1 MPRIPLIFLVSL
13 LLPTANA
20 MAQDLA
26 AEALEGA
33 WVVSVG
39 ESTRDRFL
47 VIDGARTERGEVRV
61 RSARYGWLD
70 GKPTPVTNWKAE
82 IAGDTIRLSFVT
94 PASSL
99 IAAEVKTTDTSVSGD
114 FTSKTGK
121 KYFVRMTR
129 LDAEEFAALREAALS
144 KAAPREQLAVSKAT
158 PISLVYVGADD
169 CPGCQRFIGH
179 VGKDGRRLDDYAA
192 GLTEARFVYVRQ
204 WSYRD
209 PVAAADLPED
219 LKWLA
224 QPGANGRIPLRK
236 RGTPYFA
243 AVVGPRVVAQ
253 GHGTS
258 ALQSLV
264 APAIR
269 NALDQRRAAN

>member
-1 MPRIPLIFLVSL
+1 MLRIPLVFLVSL
-13 LLPTANA
+13 LVPAAVLAAP
-20 MAQDLA
+20 DPA

-47 VIDGARTERGEVRV
+47 IVEGARSERGEVRV

-70 GKPTPVTNWKAE
+70 GKAVPVTNWRAE
-82 IAGDTIRLSFVT
+82 IAGDLIRLSFVT

-99 IAAEVKTTDTSVSGD
+99 ITAEVKTTDTSVSGD

-121 KYFVRMTR
+121 KFFVRMTR
-129 LDAEEFAALREAALS
+129 LEAEEFSALRDAALS
-144 KAAPREQLAVSKAT
+144 KARVRDRLVVTRTT

-179 VGKDGRRLDDYAA
+179 VGKDGKRLDDYAA
-192 GLTEARFVYVRQ
+192 GLAEARFVYVQQ
-204 WSYRD
+204 WSFRD
-209 PVAAADLPED
+209 PVVAADLPEE
-219 LKWLA
+219 LKWMA
-224 QPGANGRIPLRK
+224 QPGANGKIPLRK

-243 AVVGPRVVAQ
+243 AVVGQRVIAQ
-253 GHGTS
+253 GHGTA

-264 APAIR
+264 APALKD
-269 NALDQRRAAN
+269 ALEQRRAAN

>member
-1 MPRIPLIFLVSL
+1 MLRISLAFLVSL
-13 LLPTANA
+13 LLAAANA
-20 MAQDLA
+20 VAQDLA

-47 VIDGARTERGEVRV
+47 IIDGARTEKGEVRV
-61 RSARYGWLD
+61 RNARYGWLD
-70 GKPTPVTNWKAE
+70 GKASPVTNWKAE

-99 IAAEVKTTDTSVSGD
+99 ITADVKTTDTSVSGD
-114 FTSKTGK
+114 FTSKTGN

-129 LDAEEFAALREAALS
+129 LEAEEFAALREAALS
-144 KAAPREQLAVSKAT
+144 KAAPRERLVVSKAT
-158 PISLVYVGADD
+158 PIALVYVGADD

-179 VGKDGRRLDDYAA
+179 VGKDGKRLEDYAA
-192 GLTEARFVYVRQ
+192 GLAEARFVYVRQ

-219 LKWLA
+219 LRWMA
-224 QPGANGRIPLRK
+224 QPGANGRPPLRK

-243 AVVGPRVVAQ
+243 AVVGQRVLAQ

-264 APAIR
+264 APVLR